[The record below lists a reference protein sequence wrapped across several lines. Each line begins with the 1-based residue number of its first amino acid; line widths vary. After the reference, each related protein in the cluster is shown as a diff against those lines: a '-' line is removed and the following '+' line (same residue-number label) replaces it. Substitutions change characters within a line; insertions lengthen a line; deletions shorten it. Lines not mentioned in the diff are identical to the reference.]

1 MTWKIIKK
9 GIRLKY
15 YAYFT
20 KRLGLQ
26 KYRRGWL
33 KGDCPSCGKKNKFG
47 VNIAQD
53 RTNCFVCGYN
63 DKPEDVIC
71 KIEKLDTFQELKAYL
86 NDYDDF
92 EIKLEKAEAFK
103 LNEDATL
110 PESYYNIRLGH
121 GIFGK
126 NARAYCKKRG
136 FDINKISKKGWGYCT
151 AGKYAG
157 YIICPY
163 YLDNKLVYFNARRYM
178 LSGPRFNNPPIE
190 DFGIGKSMLMYNRD
204 ALYLYNRVFIL
215 EGLMN
220 AETIGDNA
228 ISFAGKSYS
237 KWQLNE
243 IIKSPVD
250 KVVIALDREALEQS
264 IRLALDLIQYK
275 KVKLIIFEDD
285 RDPNDLGRKK
295 FIQIVSKTK
304 YIQYNQLI
312 KLKNE
317 YGIK

>member
-1 MTWKIIKK
+1 MQTNKSIRIKF
-9 GIRLKY
+9 

-20 KRLGLQ
+20 KRLGLE

-33 KGDCPSCGKKNKFG
+33 KGDCPSCGKQNKFG

-63 DKPEDVIC
+63 DKPEEVI
-71 KIEKLDTFQELKAYL
+71 KRVEKLDSFSELKGL
-86 NDYDDF
+86 LSDYSDF
-92 EIKLEKAEAFK
+92 EVKLEKAEAFQIK
-103 LNEDATL
+103 EDTTL
-110 PESYYNIRLGH
+110 PEGYINIMFGDGLLGN
-121 GIFGK
+121 
-126 NARAYCKKRG
+126 NARAYIKKRG
-136 FDINKISKKGWGYCT
+136 FKLKSVSRKGWGYCT
-151 AGKYAG
+151 TGKYMG

-163 YLDNKLVYFNARRYM
+163 YLEGKLVYFNARRYM
-178 LSGPRFNNPPIE
+178 FNGPRFNNPPVE
-190 DFGIGKSMLMYNRD
+190 DFGIGKSMLIYNRD
-204 ALYLYNRVFIL
+204 ALYLYNRIFVM

-220 AETIGDNA
+220 AETVGDNA

-250 KVVIALDREALEQS
+250 KVIIALDREAIKLS
-264 IRLALDLIQYK
+264 IKLAFDLIQYK
-275 KVKLIIFEDD
+275 KVKLVIFEDD

-295 FIQIVSKTK
+295 FLKLVSKTNYLNYK
-304 YIQYNQLI
+304 DII

-317 YGIK
+317 YGV